1 MVNIPI
7 FDSYVSN
14 GLVQPPTRI
23 TIPEPFLPISIFHAI
38 YISQVGILWSHY
50 SICVVWVCFRA
61 KVQCFLFFKIVGSF
75 FLQQRW
81 QQLFLSSKNP
91 LFLVVF
97 AVFWYTT
104 GIWMV
109 RFYTPILT
117 PKQPTFIASRG
128 WMRLE
133 VPTEKDVFFL
143 AFFFWG
149 GGGRKGTSMLFGL
162 YWDTCYKTR
171 WWFQIFRY
179 FLFSPLFRED
189 SHFDEYFSNGLVQPP
204 TSRPLGYTELLL
216 QKVNHDFYLPA
227 NNPCRMTDL
236 RASINRDLSQ
246 NQFFIP
252 NNFQT
257 ASPATVCFF

>member
-97 AVFWYTT
+97 AVFWYTI

-143 AFFFWG
+143 AIFFFG
-149 GGGRKGTSMLFGL
+149 GGEEKEHLCCLGCTEIPVTKLGGGFKYLDIFYFHPYFGKIPILTNIFQMGWFNHQLVGRWAILS
-162 YWDTCYKTR
+162 YYYKR
-171 WWFQIFRY
+171 WNMIFISLPITPAEWRT
-179 FLFSPLFRED
+179 LGPL
-189 SHFDEYFSNGLVQPP
+189 
-204 TSRPLGYTELLL
+204 
-216 QKVNHDFYLPA
+216 
-227 NNPCRMTDL
+227 
-236 RASINRDLSQ
+236 
-246 NQFFIP
+246 
-252 NNFQT
+252 
-257 ASPATVCFF
+257 